1 MLMSGFCVA
10 RGVAR
15 RAADDEM
22 ALVRAAAWAWYQ
34 QGSGKVVR
42 ESDDGRRVGVD
53 AARNMPRPSR
63 YKLEAL
69 AASKVCPAIAL
80 LDVYDVEWI
89 TRELDRV
96 TMASRSSTGGGDRH
110 RRSAKDA
117 AALEGM
123 RRARGS
129 WARHAVDICWSKGDV
144 VEEAALSPRRWRQT
158 PMTPVSK
165 EVKQRFRGKGGGG
178 HWESDKV

>member
-1 MLMSGFCVA
+1 
-10 RGVAR
+10 
-15 RAADDEM
+15 M

-34 QGSGKVVR
+34 QGSGKAAR
-42 ESDDGRRVGVD
+42 ESDDGRRVGID
-53 AARNMPRPSR
+53 AARNLPRPSR

-69 AASKVCPAIAL
+69 AAAKACPVISL

-110 RRSAKDA
+110 RRSAKEA

-129 WARHAVDICWSKGDV
+129 WVRHAVDICWSKGDI
-144 VEEAALSPRRWRQT
+144 VEEATPSRRRWRQT
-158 PMTPVSK
+158 PTTPVSK
-165 EVKQRFRGKGGGG
+165 EFKQRFCGKASG